1 MRHFLPHR
9 ALPILL
15 AASFILPG
23 CADMS
28 GVGPKQGIGT
38 LGGAAAGGLAGAQI
52 GKGKGQLAMTA
63 LGALVGAF
71 AGSSVGSSLDR
82 ADELYADRAL
92 QRVGS
97 VRTGQRVAWRNT
109 ETGNSGVLV
118 PTTAARRTSAGVCRE
133 YQQTITVGGR
143 TQQGFG
149 TACQQSDGSW
159 QIVS

>member
-1 MRHFLPHR
+1 MRHITSRR
-9 ALPILL
+9 ALPVLL
-15 AASFILPG
+15 AMSLILPG

-63 LGALVGAF
+63 LGALLGAF